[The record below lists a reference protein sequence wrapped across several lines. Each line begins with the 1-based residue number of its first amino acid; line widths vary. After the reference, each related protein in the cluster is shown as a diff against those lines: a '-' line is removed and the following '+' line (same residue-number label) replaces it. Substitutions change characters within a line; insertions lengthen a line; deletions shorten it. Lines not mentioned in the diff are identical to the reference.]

1 MFDPADW
8 YVIHAESAVMEKGV
22 NYRLRANIDQNFA
35 RRVTHSA
42 TRPCISPL
50 TRRLAIRALALA
62 LALPSPPV
70 ENEESGDVKTS
81 LN

>member
-22 NYRLRANIDQNFA
+22 NYRLRANIDPNFA
-35 RRVTHSA
+35 QRRVTHSA
-42 TRPCISPL
+42 TRPCKSPL
-50 TRRLAIRALALA
+50 TRRLAIRALA